1 MQETQLKAGFI
12 EKFISSS
19 PNPLSHVLTTNPGVM
34 LSGNGI
40 SDYEVEAHTLGAHK
54 ATAAPQEYTTT
65 LLGIYI
71 EMYHM
76 ISEQINS

>member
-1 MQETQLKAGFI
+1 
-12 EKFISSS
+12 
-19 PNPLSHVLTTNPGVM
+19 M